1 MKLRKLLTYSILVLL
16 TIPISGLEAQE
27 NVPVVLSLDS
37 CKALSMKNQASLKN
51 SDIEVRMAEQTKK
64 AAFTKYFPA
73 ISATGVYYKFKD
85 PLIDINSAENDYD
98 VQISHN
104 GQPVGSALEPYIA
117 RLSPILSLVGIDVQT
132 FVDNL
137 LNGYSIEG
145 QFIDN
150 GYVIA
155 VTAIQPIFA
164 GGRIVNGNRLA
175 KLGVEA
181 ARYQNETSSKDVL
194 LKTEQNYWLV
204 VSLLEKE
211 KTVNRF
217 LALLDTLYRDVDV
230 AYNSGIV
237 TKNDLLKVKLKQ
249 NEVRSTQITLKNGIA
264 LATMSLCQYIG
275 IPYSENIVLS
285 DTLTGTIDG
294 PWDLKT
300 DFAKAVSQRTEY
312 KLLDLNVKAEKLK
325 KKMIVGEALPQ
336 IGVGATYLG
345 NNVLGNNTTN
355 AVVFA
360 TATVPLTAWWETGHN
375 IKKQNLKI
383 QIAQNNL
390 DNYNE
395 LLQLQ
400 LQKTWNEVEDAFNLI
415 KIKKEAVEEAE
426 ENLASVKNYYDA
438 GMVSLSE
445 LLEAQTVLQQS
456 HDQYTEQ
463 CITYKV
469 KLLEYNQMLNL

>member
-1 MKLRKLLTYSILVLL
+1 MKHCSHFKYSIL
-16 TIPISGLEAQE
+16 IISMIWFSGLKAQE
-27 NVPVVLSLDS
+27 NGPIVLSLDS
-37 CKALSMKNQASLKN
+37 CKAMSVRNQASLKN
-51 SDIEVRMAEQTKK
+51 SNLEVEMAEQTKK

-73 ISATGVYYKFKD
+73 ISATGAYYKFKD
-85 PLIDINSAENDYD
+85 PLIDINSADNDYD
-98 VQISHN
+98 VQVTHN
-104 GQPVGSALEPYIA
+104 GQPIGSSLEPYIA
-117 RLSPILSLVGIDVQT
+117 RLSPILSLVGIDIQE
-132 FVDNL
+132 FVNNL
-137 LNGYSIEG
+137 LSGYAVEG
-145 QFIDN
+145 QFIDE
-150 GYVIA
+150 GYVLA
-155 VTAIQPIFA
+155 VTAIQPVFA

-181 ARYQNETSSKDVL
+181 AKYQNETASKDVL
-194 LKTEQNYWLV
+194 LKTEQSYWLV

-249 NEVRSTQITLKNGIA
+249 NEIRSTQVTLKNGIA

-275 IPYSENIVLS
+275 SPYSEDIVLS
-285 DTLTGTIDG
+285 DTLTGTIDA

-312 KLLDLNVKAEKLK
+312 KLLDLNVKAEQLK

-336 IGVGATYLG
+336 IGVGAAYIG
-345 NNVLGNNTTN
+345 NNVLGNNATN
-355 AVVFA
+355 ALVFA

-383 QIAQNNL
+383 QIAQNNR

-415 KIKKEAVEEAE
+415 KIKKEAVGEAE
-426 ENLASVKNYYDA
+426 ENLTSVKNYYDA
-438 GMVSLSE
+438 GLVSLSE

-456 HDQYTEQ
+456 QDQYVEQ